1 MISLYISFLISLTIT
16 FLLLPWV
23 IEKFTE
29 RKIVGIDMNKPDKRT
44 VPEMGGL
51 IVIIGFLFGVYSQII
66 LFYLFSIGLNITPYL
81 LASLLVLIGIGYVG
95 LLDDLIG
102 IRQSTKSV
110 LPFFFA
116 LPLGTFISSSMKF
129 PIIGFVDFGFLM
141 LIIVPVAVTCA
152 SNSVN
157 MLEGFNGL
165 STGLGLIIAL
175 CLSIVAYNKQE
186 YEGLYLLFPL
196 LGALIAFFLFNKYP
210 ARIFPG
216 DTFTLFLGGCL
227 ACAAF
232 ASNLRLECA
241 ILLMPMIVEFF
252 LKARGNFGSQCF
264 AQEVV
269 DGVLKYEGR
278 IESLT
283 HVVMYYFDVTENKLV
298 GVFWAIEI
306 ILATFVLLLSYT
318 QVI

>member
-1 MISLYISFLISLTIT
+1 MTLT
-16 FLLLPWV
+16 FVLLPW
-23 IEKFTE
+23 IIKKFGE
-29 RKIVGIDMNKPDKRT
+29 RKITGIDMNKPDKRKI
-44 VPEMGGL
+44 PEMGGL

-66 LFYLFSIGLNITPYL
+66 LFHVFSIGISITPYL
-81 LASLLVLIGIGYVG
+81 LASIIVLIGIGYVG

-102 IRQSTKSV
+102 IKQSTKAF

-116 LPLGTFISSSMKF
+116 LPLGSFISSSMKF

-141 LIIVPVAVTCA
+141 LLIVPIAVTCA
-152 SNSVN
+152 SNTVN

-165 STGLGLIIAL
+165 STGLGLIIAT
-175 CLSIVAYNKQE
+175 CLAMVAFIKQQ
-186 YEGLYLLFPL
+186 YEGLYILFPL
-196 LGALIAFFLFNKYP
+196 TGALFAFFLFNKYP

-216 DTFTLFLGGCL
+216 DTLTLFLGGSL

-241 ILLMPMIVEFF
+241 ILLSPMIIEFF
-252 LKARGNFGSQCF
+252 LKARGNFNSQCF
-264 AQEVV
+264 AQEIV

-283 HVVMYYFDVTENKLV
+283 HIVMHYFDVNEKRLL
-298 GVFWAIEI
+298 AIFLIMEV
-306 ILATFVLLLSYT
+306 ILASLVILLSYT
-318 QVI
+318 NII